1 MASPLRLRLV
11 VRRNGLP
18 ETNIIWPVAVENKP
32 TIAKLLEDVNQILPL
47 ESADWGLEDY
57 AVELKGSDGTFY
69 ECLHFQPVQSVLKE
83 DDQVFIRPLFTD
95 DLRQRRVSGRH
106 QISNDG
112 RHLIDGLAFGRPLL
126 GAPRGRPV
134 FDIPPRKRRRVGP
147 SEQELDSDEDDEDDA
162 DYDEPQEEQEPMLLL
177 TNGEEEFQGRRKSV
191 RIAAD
196 FDNVDSDNGPDNE
209 NDEVEDEQIE
219 DQLLEDG
226 TSLENASEEDED
238 DDMEYEQDEVEDDL
252 EKELADLQNS
262 AGEEDSVQSEEEDT
276 VVRRSSRRKSRQ
288 TSDQASPAAAEETD
302 AVIEK
307 PAGQQ
312 GSGDKPKNEIDAL
325 LTAFP
330 TAPVQV
336 CQEVLA
342 AEVGDLRKSYLTL
355 SQAFAP
361 KLPESELLRRW
372 QSRDDQPAAEENPEN
387 LAEKSHRGSGAE
399 DGLANDNHDDVD
411 DGEDMEED
419 EDDDDGDDDDD
430 EVTPFIKRFDRQG
443 LPPGTIS
450 SGNALKAMAGLYKSF
465 ENDKSDS
472 NSKSTSQTLTSGRLS
487 LEESAKANDNE
498 GNEDEE
504 ETSSSGT
511 SSSFEEG
518 EVEDDTSSD
527 DTSSSDEEAGGN
539 GGAVNGDGSE
549 ASDTSSSED
558 DSDSDSDSAP
568 EEVSA
573 KTGAT
578 TRAQKSVN
586 SALAPTSSIAS
597 SSSSEESDADDETS
611 SDDSS
616 EEDSSDEDT
625 SSESESEETE
635 ISEGKVEPTARSAPA
650 VSAKGQSGSKPA
662 EFTGVPGTGKIA
674 TKKRNERRR
683 MAAKHKAAQSQ
694 STENTTPGTAPN
706 STASASVPDSSTMS
720 PEKSKAE
727 SEKELFEAKRK
738 ALLEAL
744 ASGGIEVGP
753 NGDSNLDGSQVS
765 QKRKRDEV
773 TPAKP
778 AESQQQPSST
788 ATGDNATNTQEESPS
803 SMQKRRRLDLGA
815 GRRMLFGALGLRNP
829 KNKDD
834 EEKLRDKL
842 MKDVKP
848 LQNARLVA
856 EKPDTEMTVAEKQ
869 QELAEVDENA
879 WRAKIT
885 YRAVECCQ
893 EGVELS
899 EPPFPFVQRW
909 DPQQQY
915 AWFRKNKRGGKG
927 KKAERN
933 QSHFYQQDDS
943 RTRSHDESQ
952 EWVENYQDTT
962 FNSAQQLDDVPMELN
977 YDDVEEPDT
986 TKNVDETTRLTDID
1000 DLPSLPKN
1008 LEDLPPLRPG
1018 DAQNGMVITWKQFIL
1033 SKATNWQP
1041 EVLNLTG
1048 VICRIDDDAT
1058 GLEVMLAKRD
1068 RDLEQTEKQYDELT
1082 GQRVYDKFDA
1092 PDSEDEVEED
1102 EETRRMNDGYRT
1114 LSFSAMMEP
1123 RVLQPAIPLEEAGQ
1137 EPTIPSIEG
1146 ETKEVTEPREIST
1159 NAEATD
1165 EPASQAEEVIA
1176 NVDCTSD
1183 LKDTTFEGFDD
1194 TVPPGEGSRLDAA
1207 ENKASTPVTT
1217 AAAALG
1223 QEPASLVEGTAQLP
1237 SVQVSEKAQSPAEKS
1252 ISDHSQVSS
1261 PSRQLHDE
1269 TTSVLYGLS
1278 AGDEQSLGPSYDD
1291 IPLTP
1296 SISAANADM
1305 MVSDPIHDQD
1315 ETSIQ
1320 IHETDVITGT
1330 PRFTYP
1336 RPEAPPSST
1345 SSIGSGRQLDLSMD
1359 LGVDQPQ
1366 SFRADSIELD
1376 DNNNPAA
1383 SAEIHVT
1390 SNDEETTP
1398 VPPSPRK
1405 DDGLETP
1412 KKSTPLLKDSP
1423 SNKDVADSNASTPC
1437 SLASLGTVW
1446 CTAASSRRT
1455 QSPSK
1460 SQLLSILK
1468 SQKSEQASERDLE
1481 YEAAMRKLDNFSDD
1495 DEDDEASQSASKIS
1509 DSFASKSSRLPVI
1522 TSSFSAAV
1530 NNDWNM
1536 GNDPVSDRLSS
1547 LPTHART
1554 DVAISPPPT
1563 TRRRAPYQEQT
1574 IPSSSSPPP
1583 PPRIKQ
1589 RVSPPPIKGRR
1600 KSERVSSSRFSLP
1613 PGTQVLEISSD
1624 SDEPKFTEHYADDD
1638 KDENYSPANDLTKDD
1653 FSQVSLPRG
1662 SGWVKKTRL
1671 PKSSSAPV
1679 ASQKKIATVN
1689 RAASTS
1695 QSSYGSQMKRMESAA
1710 AAMKRLNKGRKPSAR
1725 F

>member
-1 MASPLRLRLV
+1 MASHLRLRLV

-18 ETNIIWPVAVENKP
+18 ETNIIWPVPLENKP

-57 AVELKGSDGTFY
+57 AVELKGSDGVYF

-95 DLRQRRVSGRH
+95 DIRRRRVSGRH

-147 SEQELDSDEDDEDDA
+147 TEQDDLDEDDEDDA
-162 DYDEPQEEQEPMLLL
+162 DYGEPQEEQEPMLLL
-177 TNGEEEFQGRRKSV
+177 TNGEDQIPSRRKSV

-196 FDNVDSDNGPDNE
+196 FDNLDSDNDLGNE
-209 NDEVEDEQIE
+209 NDEEIEDEQ
-219 DQLLEDG
+219 LEDDVSMEH
-226 TSLENASEEDED
+226 TSEEDED
-238 DDMEYEQDEVEDDL
+238 DDMEYEQDEAEDDL
-252 EKELADLQNS
+252 EKELEDLQSS
-262 AGEEDSVQSEEEDT
+262 AEEDHVQNDEEIP
-276 VVRRSSRRKSRQ
+276 VSKSSANNETRQ
-288 TSDQASPAAAEETD
+288 TSRRASRATAKENDTTSAEPTGQRV
-302 AVIEK
+302 AGEK
-307 PAGQQ
+307 PKDEVG
-312 GSGDKPKNEIDAL
+312 AL

-336 CQEVLA
+336 CREVLA

-361 KLPESELLRRW
+361 KLPESELLKRW
-372 QSRDDQPAAEENPEN
+372 RNRDDHSAEESNE
-387 LAEKSHRGSGAE
+387 GSVEE
-399 DGLANDNHDDVD
+399 DGVADGDVGGD
-411 DGEDMEED
+411 EDLEED
-419 EDDDDGDDDDD
+419 EDDDEDDDD
-430 EVTPFIKRFDRQG
+430 EVTPFIRRFDRQG
-443 LPPGTIS
+443 LPPGSIS
-450 SGNALKAMAGLYKSF
+450 SGNALKAMAAISKSF
-465 ENDKSDS
+465 ETDKSDS

-487 LEESAKANDNE
+487 FEEPGKAKSA
-498 GNEDEE
+498 EDEE

-511 SSSFEEG
+511 SSSSEEG
-518 EVEDDTSSD
+518 EVNDESSSD
-527 DTSSSDEEAGGN
+527 DASSSDEQSG
-539 GGAVNGDGSE
+539 GDGDAAKGKGPE
-549 ASDTSSSED
+549 ASDTSSSDD

-568 EEVSA
+568 EERSA
-573 KTGAT
+573 KTGAI
-578 TRAQKSVN
+578 TRGQRSLGN
-586 SALAPTSSIAS
+586 ALGPTSPVAS
-597 SSSSEESDADDETS
+597 SSSSEDSDADDETS

-616 EEDSSDEDT
+616 EDDSSDEDT
-625 SSESESEETE
+625 SSESDSEETE
-635 ISEGKVEPTARSAPA
+635 MSEEKAGPNSKSAPA
-650 VSAKGQSGSKPA
+650 IPSGAGSQEQPSSEPA
-662 EFTGVPGTGKIA
+662 VYTGVPGAGKIS
-674 TKKRNERRR
+674 TKKRNARRR
-683 MAAKHKAAQSQ
+683 VAAKHKAAQSQ
-694 STENTTPGTAPN
+694 SAESPILGTTTDSN
-706 STASASVPDSSTMS
+706 VSVSVVPDSSTKTT
-720 PEKSKAE
+720 EKSKAE
-727 SEKELFEAKRK
+727 IEKELFEAKRK

-744 ASGGIEVGP
+744 ASGGVEVGP
-753 NGDSNLDGSQVS
+753 SGESTLDSSQVS
-765 QKRKRDEV
+765 QKRKRDEA
-773 TPAKP
+773 TPAKLDQT
-778 AESQQQPSST
+778 SQQPSST
-788 ATGDNATNTQEESPS
+788 VTGGNTVNAEEESPS
-803 SMQKRRRLDLGA
+803 STQKRRRLDLGA

-829 KNKDD
+829 KSKDD

-856 EKPDTEMTVAEKQ
+856 DGLETKKPEAEKPKESAD
-869 QELAEVDENA
+869 VDENA
-879 WRAKIT
+879 WREKIT

-909 DPQQQY
+909 DPQQQN
-915 AWFRKNKRGGKG
+915 AWFQKNNKRGGKG

-943 RTRSHDESQ
+943 RSRSHDESHD
-952 EWVENYQDTT
+952 WVENYQDTT

-977 YDDVEEPDT
+977 YDDVEEPDVS
-986 TKNVDETTRLTDID
+986 KNVDETTRLTDID

-1008 LEDLPPLRPG
+1008 LDDLLPLRPG
-1018 DAQNGMVITWKQFIL
+1018 EAQNGMVITWKQFIL

-1041 EVLNLTG
+1041 QVLSLTG

-1068 RDLEQTEKQYDELT
+1068 RELEQTEKQYDDLT

-1092 PDSEDEVEED
+1092 PDTEDEAED
-1102 EETRRMNDGYRT
+1102 EETRRMNEGYRT
-1114 LSFSAMMEP
+1114 LSFSAIMEP
-1123 RVLQPAIPLEEAGQ
+1123 RVLQPAIPLEEASQ
-1137 EPTIPSIEG
+1137 EPTIPSIED
-1146 ETKEVTEPREIST
+1146 EPTEPVVPKEIST
-1159 NAEATD
+1159 HAEVTD
-1165 EPASQAEEVIA
+1165 ETTSQPEEVTA
-1176 NVDCTSD
+1176 DVDCTTD

-1194 TVPPGEGSRLDAA
+1194 TVPPEEESCSDAS
-1207 ENKASTPVTT
+1207 ENKVKTPV
-1217 AAAALG
+1217 AAVTNGLD
-1223 QEPASLVEGTAQLP
+1223 QESEALVEGTAQDP
-1237 SVQVSEKAQSPAEKS
+1237 SLQDSEKARSPAEKS
-1252 ISDHSQVSS
+1252 VSDLSQVSS

-1269 TTSVLYGLS
+1269 TTSMLYGLS
-1278 AGDEQSLGPSYDD
+1278 AGDEQSLGPSCD
-1291 IPLTP
+1291 IPSTP
-1296 SISAANADM
+1296 SASAPNVDM
-1305 MVSDPIHDQD
+1305 MVSDPVHDQD

-1320 IHETDVITGT
+1320 IHETDVIMGT

-1345 SSIGSGRQLDLSMD
+1345 SSVHSGRQLDLSMD
-1359 LGVDQPQ
+1359 LGVDQPL
-1366 SFRADSIELD
+1366 SFRAMTDDSAEMND
-1376 DNNNPAA
+1376 VDAPAA
-1383 SAEIHVT
+1383 TGDSQAN
-1390 SNDEETTP
+1390 SNHDEETTP
-1398 VPPSPRK
+1398 VPPSPQKGK
-1405 DDGLETP
+1405 DFDTP
-1412 KKSTPLLKDSP
+1412 KKSTPRMKESP

-1446 CTAASSRRT
+1446 CTAVSSRQT

-1460 SQLLSILK
+1460 SQLLSILR
-1468 SQKSEQASERDLE
+1468 SQKSQRASERDLE
-1481 YEAAMRKLDNFSDD
+1481 YEAAMRKLDGFSDD
-1495 DEDDEASQSASKIS
+1495 DDEDETSQSVSKIS
-1509 DSFASKSSRLPVI
+1509 DSFASKSSKLPV
-1522 TSSFSAAV
+1522 TSSSFSAAV

-1536 GNDPVSDRLSS
+1536 GNDPESDRLSP

-1563 TRRRAPYQEQT
+1563 SRRRAPVQEYP
-1574 IPSSSSPPP
+1574 IPSSSSP

-1589 RVSPPPIKGRR
+1589 RVSPPPVGARR

-1638 KDENYSPANDLTKDD
+1638 KDDTYSPANDLAKDD
-1653 FSQVSLPRG
+1653 FSPASLPRG

-1679 ASQKKIATVN
+1679 ASQKKAAKVS
-1689 RAASTS
+1689 RAASAS
-1695 QSSYGSQMKRMESAA
+1695 QSSYGSQLKRMESAA
-1710 AAMKRLNKGRKPSAR
+1710 AAMKRLNKGRKSSAK